1 MSRGRPRTHAL
12 VDGTGHPARQVGD
25 VSAVRGGCR
34 WVLAAAFIAA
44 AMPAPAERNVAE
56 WFGGE
61 SGARYGEVQ
70 GAIERA
76 AEAALAARVPEE
88 LLVERLAEGAAK
100 GVAPDVLR
108 RAVEDDAAALAA
120 LAAILDGRMPR
131 LDASART
138 EALRLGA
145 IAVRGGI
152 GIGTVETAVVRTIDG
167 GRDLGRTMSALV
179 AAAALHRGL
188 ALDAARGLA
197 LAEAVGARCCVDIA
211 GSFSPTSWFGP
222 HPENLS
228 ERFFDAAV
236 ENARKI
242 LDAVKPTRT
251 TFCYEMM
258 AWSLPDSPDACLRL
272 VKAVDRPAF
281 AVHLDPCNLVSSP
294 ERYYRSADLVRESYA
309 KLGPRIAS
317 VHVKDLAWEVEMA
330 VHFREVRPGQGSID
344 HAAWLVEHARHCP
357 DVPLML
363 EHLPS
368 EAEYDAARDHV
379 RGAGERVGLRFE

>member
-1 MSRGRPRTHAL
+1 M
-12 VDGTGHPARQVGD
+12 
-25 VSAVRGGCR
+25 SAVRGGCR

-131 LDASART
+131 LDAGART

-152 GIGTVETAVVRTIDG
+152 GIGTVETAVEAMKSGAYDYLLKPFSSESLESVVR
-167 GRDLGRTMSALV
+167 R
-179 AAAALHRGL
+179 
-188 ALDAARGLA
+188 ALDSAPRKNEKA
-197 LAEAVGARCCVDIA
+197 
-211 GSFSPTSWFGP
+211 P
-222 HPENLS
+222 HAIITQ
-228 ERFFDAAV
+228 D
-236 ENARKI
+236 
-242 LDAVKPTRT
+242 
-251 TFCYEMM
+251 
-258 AWSLPDSPDACLRL
+258 
-272 VKAVDRPAF
+272 PAF
-281 AVHLDPCNLVSSP
+281 S
-294 ERYYRSADLVRESYA
+294 
-309 KLGPRIAS
+309 RILQQAQN
-317 VHVKDLAWEVEMA
+317 
-330 VHFREVRPGQGSID
+330 R
-344 HAAWLVEHARHCP
+344 
-357 DVPLML
+357 
-363 EHLPS
+363 
-368 EAEYDAARDHV
+368 
-379 RGAGERVGLRFE
+379 

>member
-1 MSRGRPRTHAL
+1 M
-12 VDGTGHPARQVGD
+12 
-25 VSAVRGGCR
+25 SAVRGGCR

-131 LDASART
+131 LDAGART

-197 LAEAVGARCCVDIA
+197 LAEAFALSKEPTSRFGAFVSLMAGARARGLAAETVV
-211 GSFSPTSWFGP
+211 
-222 HPENLS
+222 
-228 ERFFDAAV
+228 DAALSALA
-236 ENARKI
+236 EGRTFLALQRE
-242 LDAVKPTRT
+242 LDR
-251 TFCYEMM
+251 
-258 AWSLPDSPDACLRL
+258 
-272 VKAVDRPAF
+272 
-281 AVHLDPCNLVSSP
+281 
-294 ERYYRSADLVRESYA
+294 RSKR
-309 KLGPRIAS
+309 
-317 VHVKDLAWEVEMA
+317 
-330 VHFREVRPGQGSID
+330 
-344 HAAWLVEHARHCP
+344 
-357 DVPLML
+357 
-363 EHLPS
+363 
-368 EAEYDAARDHV
+368 
-379 RGAGERVGLRFE
+379 